1 MQIEKYSLG
10 IGDRFAREGEAQLRA
25 FVKAREQ
32 GALVVPV
39 WNKSHREHTI
49 VHSTPDSVR
58 AEADR
63 AVETLGWAD
72 SYRVDAD
79 HIGLATVDS
88 FLESSDFFTL
98 DVAAHIGKVPDDGDR
113 REFLKQNAIYLGE
126 VPIDGLDDPLLIGES
141 DLESAAEK
149 YLAGMREAAR
159 IYQHIESR
167 KGKGMFITEV
177 SIDETDQPQ
186 SPKELLLILSAL
198 SQFGVPV
205 QTIAPKFTGRF
216 NKGIDY
222 RGDLDRFRLEFEADL
237 AVLKFAVRE
246 FGLPEDLKLSV
257 HSGSDKFSLYP
268 IIRLAIRDFD
278 SGLHLK
284 TAGTTWLEEL
294 IGLAEAGGEGLSIA
308 QDVYTQAH
316 RRFDELTKPYA
327 EVIEINP
334 RLLPSPEETA
344 LWTSED
350 FTSALRHDPSH
361 PGFNPD
367 LRQLLHVGYKVAAE
381 MGDRYLKA
389 LEDHGEIVSRN
400 VTDNLFER
408 HLKPLF
414 LDD

>member
-39 WNKSHREHTI
+39 WNKSHREHTL

-58 AEADR
+58 SEAGR
-63 AVETLGWAD
+63 AVEALGWGD
-72 SYRVDAD
+72 SFHVDAD
-79 HIGLATVDS
+79 HIGLATVDA

-98 DVAAHIGKVPDDGDR
+98 DVAAHIGKPPEDDDR
-113 REFLKQNAIYLGE
+113 MEFLKQNSIYLGE
-126 VPIDGLDDPLLIGES
+126 IPIEGLDDPLLISES
-141 DLESAAEK
+141 DLESVAGK
-149 YLAGMREAAR
+149 FLAGMREAAR
-159 IYQHIESR
+159 IYQYIEYR
-167 KGKGMFITEV
+167 KGSGSFITEV
-177 SIDETDQPQ
+177 SIDETDLPQ

-198 SQFGVPV
+198 AQFGVPV

-268 IIRLAIRDFD
+268 IIRRAIREFD

-327 EVIEINP
+327 EVIEIDP
-334 RLLPSPEETA
+334 RLLPKPEETA
-344 LWTSED
+344 LWASED
-350 FTSALRHDPSH
+350 FTSALRHDPTH

-367 LRQLLHVGYKVAAE
+367 LRQLLHVGFKVAAE

-389 LEDHGEIVSRN
+389 LEDHREIVSRN
-400 VTDNLFER
+400 VTVNLYER